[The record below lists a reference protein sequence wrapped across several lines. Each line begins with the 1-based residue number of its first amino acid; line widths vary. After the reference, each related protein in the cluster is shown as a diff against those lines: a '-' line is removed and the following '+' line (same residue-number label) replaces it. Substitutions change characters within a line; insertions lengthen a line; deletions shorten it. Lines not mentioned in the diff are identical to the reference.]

1 MVGAGVPIERNS
13 AAAVMLAAVSG
24 LWTSIPSSSISRVLP
39 LSDSADVM
47 CRYGVTAAA
56 SNAQVWA
63 ASSAAAVACAGDE
76 K

>member
-1 MVGAGVPIERNS
+1 
-13 AAAVMLAAVSG
+13 
-24 LWTSIPSSSISRVLP
+24 
-39 LSDSADVM
+39 M